1 MISHR
6 KRQIK
11 NKEEVNRKK
20 ISGEKNEGFSSFQ
33 KKQEKKLKA
42 SNCDLKCHLN
52 SSLPFK
58 HCGALGNYE
67 DILLGPLP
75 Q

>member
-1 MISHR
+1 M
-6 KRQIK
+6 
-11 NKEEVNRKK
+11 
-20 ISGEKNEGFSSFQ
+20 GGGGSSFQ

-75 Q
+75 

>member
-20 ISGEKNEGFSSFQ
+20 ISGEKNGGVFIISEEAG
-33 KKQEKKLKA
+33 KKIE
-42 SNCDLKCHLN
+42 
-52 SSLPFK
+52 SL
-58 HCGALGNYE
+58 
-67 DILLGPLP
+67 
-75 Q
+75 